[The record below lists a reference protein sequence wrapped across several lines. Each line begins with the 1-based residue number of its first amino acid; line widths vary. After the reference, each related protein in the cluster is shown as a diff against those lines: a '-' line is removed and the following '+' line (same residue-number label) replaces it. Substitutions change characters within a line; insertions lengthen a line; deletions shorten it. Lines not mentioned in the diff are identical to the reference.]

1 MTAQRPL
8 LGIALVVLAVSC
20 FASMD
25 STIRYLGGLLP
36 VLLILWARYSF
47 QAVSMALWLSWQALR
62 GRPAF
67 QVGTADLV
75 VEIQQHFGDA
85 GHAGAADADEVH
97 ALHAAHG
104 LVHQAARLREIGFS
118 HAPPPL

>member
-47 QAVSMALWLSWQALR
+47 QAVSMALWLPVTTSMP
-62 GRPAF
+62 RPPWPMNSVISAYSS
-67 QVGTADLV
+67 VGV
-75 VEIQQHFGDA
+75 K
-85 GHAGAADADEVH
+85 
-97 ALHAAHG
+97 
-104 LVHQAARLREIGFS
+104 
-118 HAPPPL
+118 P